1 LVETSELA
9 RCARLFQDAFEHY
22 QNILPLGYAVDPATG
37 AQIPGGGFNELQ
49 ILVLADLWNANA
61 QQNRCA
67 DGIADGAADGN
78 ETESGNAMAAVHAI
92 RKGTRW
98 LQGRANQ
105 RFWDACVD
113 DREYDIEGIVTR
125 TGEPQGGGYLLDVN
139 ARHRLGIAR
148 IKNGD
153 VEEGKASPFYCFYLD
168 LIL

>member
-9 RCARLFQDAFEHY
+9 RCARLFQEAFEHY

-37 AQIPGGGFNELQ
+37 TRILGGGFNELQ

-61 QQNRCA
+61 QQIGNS
-67 DGIADGAADGN
+67 DGN

-105 RFWDACVD
+105 RFWDACED
-113 DREYDIEGIVTR
+113 DREYDIEGVVTR

-153 VEEGKASPFYCFYLD
+153 IEEGKASPFYCLHLD